1 MESGRPETLEAGD
14 HETFRASVTEL
25 DRIVKNS
32 CRGTAFQITVIVAA
46 LAAPIV
52 FGGPRDTLRINVEAV
67 AYGALALVLVMQ
79 IRDLFRHGRTA
90 LVRERLA
97 KQLKAAVMQKIRA
110 NKLYDLSILDP
121 LTGLHNRRFG
131 EERLAE
137 EVARSGRHGDSLA
150 LLLFDLDYFKEIN
163 DQHGHAAGDAALKEF
178 SRRLKKAIR
187 ACDVP
192 VRIGGDEFLVIL
204 PECPRE
210 KVDTILERIGSPELR
225 WNGQSVPIRFSIGRA
240 QHQVCDTKESML
252 QRADEILY
260 AAKAA
265 RPASRETAGGSE
277 PRLNLE
283 ESIVLQEASDFEL
296 ES

>member
-1 MESGRPETLEAGD
+1 MDSARPETPDSSD

-25 DRIVKNS
+25 DRIVKTS
-32 CRGTAFQITVIVAA
+32 CRATALQITVIVGAI
-46 LAAPIV
+46 AAPVI
-52 FGGPRDTLRINVEAV
+52 FSSLHGGIRLNVEAV
-67 AYGALALVLVMQ
+67 AYGALALVLAMQ

-90 LVRERLA
+90 LVRERLSH
-97 KQLKAAVMQKIRA
+97 QLKAAVRQKIRA
-110 NKLYDLSILDP
+110 NKLYDLAILDP

-137 EVARSGRHGDSLA
+137 EVARSERNGDPLA

-178 SRRLKKAIR
+178 SRKIKKAIR

-225 WNGQSVPIRFSIGRA
+225 WNSQTISIRYSIGRS

-265 RPASRETAGGSE
+265 RPENRGNAKLE
-277 PRLNLE
+277 PRFKLE
-283 ESIVLQEASDFEL
+283 ESAVFQAPPEL
-296 ES
+296 ELEN